1 MLISAIIIDDIIN
14 NNIIS
19 YVINGMLKYYLGYIG
34 YKYIIKIK
42 FLFFF
47 YFFDMPIGTFKI
59 RHSLDVAG
67 LAVVCLTLDSA
78 GLGSCHAFVPLI
90 VTSRLG
96 RLVATT
102 HTYRL
107 KQTVKTGL
115 GTRPYLISF
124 LLVPDPTPEPS
135 TVEHSRTQRPGIR
148 DVVRSPQDRLLVHR
162 RAGRG
167 EGESVLSTYSSRL
180 GSRNF

>member
-96 RLVATT
+96 RLVALHT
-102 HTYRL
+102 HTDSSRQL
-107 KQTVKTGL
+107 KQDLAPALTLSPFSWFQTPPL
-115 GTRPYLISF
+115 SLQ
-124 LLVPDPTPEPS
+124 LLSTPE
-135 TVEHSRTQRPGIR
+135 
-148 DVVRSPQDRLLVHR
+148 L
-162 RAGRG
+162 RG
-167 EGESVLSTYSSRL
+167 LASETW
-180 GSRNF
+180 

>member
-96 RLVATT
+96 RLVALHT
-102 HTYRL
+102 HTDSSRQL
-107 KQTVKTGL
+107 KQDLAPALTLSPFSWFQTPPLSLLQLLSAPELRGL
-115 GTRPYLISF
+115 ASETW
-124 LLVPDPTPEPS
+124 
-135 TVEHSRTQRPGIR
+135 
-148 DVVRSPQDRLLVHR
+148 
-162 RAGRG
+162 
-167 EGESVLSTYSSRL
+167 
-180 GSRNF
+180 